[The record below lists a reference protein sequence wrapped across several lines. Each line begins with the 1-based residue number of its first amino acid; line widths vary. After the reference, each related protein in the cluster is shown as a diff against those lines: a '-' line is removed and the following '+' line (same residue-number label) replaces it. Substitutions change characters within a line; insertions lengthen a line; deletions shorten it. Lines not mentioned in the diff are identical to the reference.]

1 MQLSWVEKMIERIRN
16 VNKAD
21 KKKLITLDEEQAET
35 PKRKRKL
42 IDDLSR
48 RYPVTTGNSHSSIDS
63 EAIEQH
69 HKAITEEMT
78 RANPRERLLLPLMK
92 STFPVRWCFVKN
104 EAESVKQIMETY
116 PCLKFPIIVSE
127 RLHRISRYV

>member
-1 MQLSWVEKMIERIRN
+1 MILAEGTQLQQGI
-16 VNKAD
+16 
-21 KKKLITLDEEQAET
+21 
-35 PKRKRKL
+35 
-42 IDDLSR
+42 
-48 RYPVTTGNSHSSIDS
+48 IDS
-63 EAIEQH
+63 ETIEQH

-78 RANPRERLLLPLMK
+78 RAKPRERLLLPLMK

-127 RLHRISRYV
+127 QLHCISRYV

>member
-1 MQLSWVEKMIERIRN
+1 MIERIRN

-21 KKKLITLDEEQAET
+21 KKKSITLDKEQAET

-42 IDDLSR
+42 IDDLSQ
-48 RYPVTTGNSHSSIDS
+48 RYPATTGNSHSSIDS

-78 RANPRERLLLPLMK
+78 RAKPRERLLLPLMK

-104 EAESVKQIMETY
+104 EAESVTIMGNFKHGY
-116 PCLKFPIIVSE
+116 VSHYCKHT
-127 RLHRISRYV
+127 L